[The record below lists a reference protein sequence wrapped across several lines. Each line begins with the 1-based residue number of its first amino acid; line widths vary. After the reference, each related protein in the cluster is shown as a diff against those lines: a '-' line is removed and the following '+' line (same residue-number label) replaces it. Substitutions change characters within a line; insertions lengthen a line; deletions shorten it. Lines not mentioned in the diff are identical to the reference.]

1 MPTEETNNIAVL
13 IDAENVDPAYAGHI
27 MSYAYSL
34 GNVCIREI
42 YGSGISLNEWADPI
56 LAYSIHTNFTLRPNR
71 YKNSSDICLVIGAM
85 EILAATRE
93 GGKGAVAAVVIASSD
108 SDFSALAVHLRSAGI
123 DVIGMGEAGRVNPM
137 WPRACTDF
145 VPLEAKMP
153 LMRKREEMTAPAAA
167 PAQEKKTDRSPAQT
181 SDKNQ
186 TRSTGQ
192 PNGKQGN
199 TVVEQTEDKPGSA
212 GIGQPA
218 EQPADKPDNMTA
230 DQQVD
235 KPGAA
240 AAETGKKQQKAE
252 TDKAR
257 KKKETVRVAPTH
269 KARMEII
276 RRLITEEIES
286 HDGRVK
292 SGDLFRVIGSNP
304 EYKYDQ
310 QRSRRAPMD
319 YLKTQYGMWFDFEPQ
334 ENGMSLITLKEIAQP
349 EQAEASAA
357 VPVAGGV
364 TGLNGDQIG
373 EATELNGESTGE
385 QPEPADERATEPL
398 TDETIGSNGEQAGE
412 VTETDKEQIGEQRE
426 SADERATEPLTEETI
441 GSNGEQAG
449 ETTEPKEELTTEQSE
464 PTKVQNG
471 RQVKQKKAQNGD
483 RMKPQKN
490 KGGKQAEAK
499 KAQSGTQSKPKKEQN
514 GKTAE
519 PKKKQSGKQTKG
531 KNELKAKETLSPM
544 ARQLKEAGIPQQD
557 VARVE
562 ETLAGCKNLRDSY
575 NHLRQAFGNETGK
588 QYQQMIKDAG
598 IQIG

>member
-153 LMRKREEMTAPAAA
+153 LMRKREETTAPADA
-167 PAQEKKTDRSPAQT
+167 PAKEKKTDRSPAQT

-385 QPEPADERATEPL
+385 Q
-398 TDETIGSNGEQAGE
+398 
-412 VTETDKEQIGEQRE
+412 RE

>member
-56 LAYSIHTNFTLRPNR
+56 LTYSIHTNFTLRPNR

-145 VPLEAKMP
+145 IPLEAKTP
-153 LMRKREEMTAPAAA
+153 LTRKKEETPTPAAA
-167 PAQEKKTDRSPAQT
+167 PAQEKKTEQSPAKATEKQPAQAAEQL
-181 SDKNQ
+181 SDPSGSTGNQ
-186 TRSTGQ
+186 T
-192 PNGKQGN
+192 
-199 TVVEQTEDKPGSA
+199 
-212 GIGQPA
+212 
-218 EQPADKPDNMTA
+218 
-230 DQQVD
+230 
-235 KPGAA
+235 
-240 AAETGKKQQKAE
+240 AETGKKQQKAE
-252 TDKAR
+252 TDKSR
-257 KKKETVRVAPTH
+257 KKKETVKIAPTH

-276 RRLITEEIES
+276 RGLITEEIVS
-286 HDGRVK
+286 HDGQIK
-292 SGDLFRVIGSNP
+292 SGDLFRVISANP

-349 EQAEASAA
+349 EQAAESAATSAAGEASE
-357 VPVAGGV
+357 P
-364 TGLNGDQIG
+364 NG
-373 EATELNGESTGE
+373 
-385 QPEPADERATEPL
+385 
-398 TDETIGSNGEQAGE
+398 
-412 VTETDKEQIGEQRE
+412 
-426 SADERATEPLTEETI
+426 
-441 GSNGEQAG
+441 
-449 ETTEPKEELTTEQSE
+449 
-464 PTKVQNG
+464 
-471 RQVKQKKAQNGD
+471 
-483 RMKPQKN
+483 
-490 KGGKQAEAK
+490 
-499 KAQSGTQSKPKKEQN
+499 EQN
-514 GKTAE
+514 GKTTE
-519 PKKKQSGKQTKG
+519 PKKKQSGKQAKG
-531 KNELKAKETLSPM
+531 KKEVKAEETLSPM

-557 VARVE
+557 AARVE
-562 ETLAGCKNLRDSY
+562 ETLAGCRNLRDSY

-598 IQIG
+598 IQFGN